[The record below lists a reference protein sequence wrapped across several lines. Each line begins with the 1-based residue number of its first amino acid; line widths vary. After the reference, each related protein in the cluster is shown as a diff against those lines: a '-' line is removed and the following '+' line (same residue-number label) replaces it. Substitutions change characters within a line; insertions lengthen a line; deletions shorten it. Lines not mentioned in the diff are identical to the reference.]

1 MITCDC
7 FRFLFAKNFIYKIFL
22 DIFYPLYYAIFIQ
35 VDQRIPKKS
44 ASPDPIRHALNDLIT
59 EK

>member
-35 VDQRIPKKS
+35 VDQRIPKK
-44 ASPDPIRHALNDLIT
+44 IGVTLTR
-59 EK
+59 